1 MKLYCPTCGSG
12 TEYSL
17 HKPKFCGSCGESF
30 SSIGKITAKK
40 VFKTKN
46 PAPIKQVITR
56 DEDED
61 QEEEF
66 IPPVIN
72 QLDFEMQGSAS
83 VNSYKIQD
91 IVGSHPNALEDG
103 YKREKDTSYSE
114 ETITQDFLRDA
125 GSSRRSN
132 AET

>member
-30 SSIGKITAKK
+30 SSIGKATAKK
-40 VFKTKN
+40 VFKTQN
-46 PAPIKQVITR
+46 PPSIKQVIDR
-56 DEDED
+56 EEDE
-61 QEEEF
+61 EEEF
-66 IPPVIN
+66 IAPVIN
-72 QLDFEMQGSAS
+72 RLDFEMQGSDTM
-83 VNSYKIQD
+83 NSYKIQD

-103 YKREKDTSYSE
+103 YEREKDTSYSK

>member
-1 MKLYCPTCGSG
+1 MKLYCPSCGSG

-40 VFKTKN
+40 VFKTQN
-46 PAPIKQVITR
+46 SPSTKQVIDR
-56 DEDED
+56 EEDA
-61 QEEEF
+61 EEEF
-66 IPPVIN
+66 IAPAIN
-72 QLDFEMQGSAS
+72 HLDFEVQGSDTM
-83 VNSYKIQD
+83 NSYKIQD
-91 IVGSHPNALEDG
+91 IVGSNPNALEDG
-103 YKREKDTSYSE
+103 YKREKDTSYSK

>member
-30 SSIGKITAKK
+30 SSIGKASAKK
-40 VFKTKN
+40 VFKTQN
-46 PAPIKQVITR
+46 PPSIKQVIDR
-56 DEDED
+56 EEDE
-61 QEEEF
+61 EEEF
-66 IPPVIN
+66 IAPVIN
-72 QLDFEMQGSAS
+72 RLDFEMQGSDTM
-83 VNSYKIQD
+83 NSYKIQD

-103 YKREKDTSYSE
+103 YEREKDTSYSK